1 MHCQKVAQMLT
12 ALLFPWLHIRD
23 TASCSSTYKFPR
35 SPARTPWR
43 KPCTMACQPEL
54 RAQVLGGP
62 PAGGGIGELGPATI
76 SCRNY
81 YAYQWWKGA
90 ARLPASCALLGLF
103 NADHRHARA
112 TAACKE

>member
-1 MHCQKVAQMLT
+1 MHVPT
-12 ALLFPWLHIRD
+12 V
-23 TASCSSTYKFPR
+23 R
-35 SPARTPWR
+35 SAHTMR